1 MTDPKL
7 SRLRTEWT
15 EIEPAVFERKG
26 YSEEQTKRLDRRP
39 NDLIRSALSATK
51 NVRDDKNNK
60 R

>member
-7 SRLRTEWT
+7 SRLSTEWT

-26 YSEEQTKRLDRRP
+26 YSAEQIKRLDQRP
-39 NDLIRSALSATK
+39 NELIRSALGGVAK
-51 NVRDDKNNK
+51 IRDEKSNE